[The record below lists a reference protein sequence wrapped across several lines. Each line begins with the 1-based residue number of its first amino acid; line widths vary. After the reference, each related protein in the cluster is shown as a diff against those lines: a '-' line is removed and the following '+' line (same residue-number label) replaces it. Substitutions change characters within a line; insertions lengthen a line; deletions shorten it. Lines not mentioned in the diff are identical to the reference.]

1 MRTFLTRARP
11 GARRALARGLA
22 TRGPLGLRLERALDG
37 TPAPVTRLRW
47 GGRDR
52 AGACHGG

>member
-11 GARRALARGLA
+11 VALLARARGPA
-22 TRGPLGLRLERALDG
+22 TRGPRRLRLERALDG
-37 TPAPVTRLRW
+37 TPAPVSRRRW